1 MMLHVSTDVSSP
13 IQIAAWKGCK
23 LVNKSCYGTIKKK
36 ENCMDL
42 KYSEQ
47 PSACAAF
54 FLHGYDYEFR
64 NRSFTCL
71 VSLDAVL
78 SKGSSYVSSPQVFT
92 WLHVGKLHSISSC
105 AEKYEFSYSCSTC
118 LSRLPNEN
126 AHPYYRMCT
135 ASSRP
140 LVERGERERRQVR
153 VEDISTCIVEDNVA
167 SLSGPDDHLQ

>member
-1 MMLHVSTDVSSP
+1 MAPLR
-13 IQIAAWKGCK
+13 
-23 LVNKSCYGTIKKK
+23 KKK
-36 ENCMDL
+36 TAWIWNIL
-42 KYSEQ
+42 SSQ
-47 PSACAAF
+47 ALVRLF
-54 FLHGYDYEFR
+54 FLHGSDYEFR

-167 SLSGPDDHLQ
+167 SLSGPDGHFR